1 MTDVYEWNK
10 YIIRKH
16 SIGKG
21 SFSKVYHGHH
31 KETKIEIALKKIL
44 FQPLQ
49 DNIKDKVISE
59 INILQKMDH
68 PNIMKL
74 YEYRFEGNYIYLVTE
89 YCNNKDLQYWMKT
102 EHSNQERTEI
112 ITQIVNGI
120 QYMHRNNILHRDIKP
135 ENILL
140 HNGVIKICDFGF
152 STVIKEQQQMMR
164 TICGTPLFM
173 SPELL
178 FMKPYTIKS
187 DIWSLGILFYMLCY
201 TIHPFGTLVSLD
213 DYRIKIK
220 RSVIYTTIDE
230 ISYIVS
236 MIEQMLSYNQNRRP
250 DIDTIAQIIAQKTC
264 MIVYEESNDIVKN
277 EIVKNEDMTKD
288 QLLQRINELEYELFE
303 VEERDSQLC
312 CFGSDSPAITG
323 RGRTNSGYELTITND
338 YFTPPELQLGAAH
351 ISKRTP
357 DSVRSCSIPSSS
369 GSFLSSSIEKISA
382 FFSFGKK

>member
-21 SFSKVYHGHH
+21 SFSKVYYGHH
-31 KETKIEIALKKIL
+31 KETKMEIALKRIL
-44 FQPLQ
+44 FRNLQ

-74 YEYRFEGNYIYLVTE
+74 YEYRFEGDYIYLVTE
-89 YCNNKDLQYWMKT
+89 YCNNKDLRQWMQT
-102 EHSNQERTEI
+102 EHTNEETIDVIS
-112 ITQIVNGI
+112 QIVHGV
-120 QYMHRNNILHRDIKP
+120 QYMHQNNILHRDIKP
-135 ENILL
+135 ENILI
-140 HNGVIKICDFGF
+140 HNDVIKICDFGF
-152 STVIKEQQQMMR
+152 STIIKEQHQMMR

-187 DIWSLGILFYMLCY
+187 DIWSLGVLFYMLCY
-201 TIHPFGTLVSLD
+201 RLHPYGKLISLD

-220 RSVIYTTIDE
+220 RTVIYTSIDA
-230 ISYIVS
+230 ISYIIT
-236 MIEQMLSYNQNRRP
+236 MISQMLSYDQDKRP
-250 DIDTIAQIIAQKTC
+250 DIDTIVQIITQKTC
-264 MIVYEESNDIVKN
+264 EPVQEEVKN

-288 QLLQRINELEYELFE
+288 QLLQRINELEYEIFE
-303 VEERDSQLC
+303 LEERDSQSC

-338 YFTPPELQLGAAH
+338 YFTPPELQLGAVN
-351 ISKRTP
+351 IPKRTP
-357 DSVRSCSIPSSS
+357 DSVRSCSFRSRSSSS